1 MRSLILASILLIM
14 TSCGQSTDSQAD
26 SAEWLQHP
34 DSSPPAEEQQ
44 PLSASGAKTEHSGWV
59 SLFNGKD
66 FSGWRLRDPDGDNG
80 WTVVDGVYMNSTPST
95 DLLTEQEFY
104 DFELYVEFKVPK
116 RTNSGLYLRDKYE
129 IQILNSYG
137 QPVRE
142 NMCGALYRRVAP
154 IVNAC
159 RPSDEWQT
167 FEITLVGRK
176 LTVNHN
182 GTIII
187 DGVDIGPRGT
197 GSASDRLD
205 GPGPLRLQ
213 GDHGEISFRDIQIR
227 PLI

>member
-1 MRSLILASILLIM
+1 MRFLVLASILLI
-14 TSCGQSTDSQAD
+14 TASCDQSTDSPTD
-26 SAEWLQHP
+26 SAEWVNRP
-34 DSSPPAEEQQ
+34 DSHSSVKQQ
-44 PLSASGAKTEHSGWV
+44 PLSESRAVAEHSGWI

-66 FSGWRLRDPDGDNG
+66 FSGWRLRDPDGVNG
-80 WTVVDGVYMNSTPST
+80 WTIVDGVYVNSTPST

-104 DFELYVEFKVPK
+104 DFELYAEFKVPK

-129 IQILNSYG
+129 IQILNSYK

-142 NMCGALYRRVAP
+142 NICGALYRRVAP
-154 IVNAC
+154 VVNAC
-159 RPSDEWQT
+159 KPPGEWQT

-187 DGVDIGPRGT
+187 DGADIGHKGT
-197 GSASDRLD
+197 GSASERPD

-213 GDHGEISFRDIQIR
+213 GDHGEISFRNIRIR
-227 PLI
+227 PLT